1 VLTRDDLEAWVLA
14 ALKELGGKAR
24 IKDVAK
30 VIWNTHRAKLET
42 TDLLYT
48 WQYDMRWAATKLRK
62 KKKLKEADNKVWELA

>member
-1 VLTRDDLEAWVLA
+1 MLKRDDLESWVID
-14 ALKELGGKAR
+14 ALKQLGGKAR

-30 VIWNTHRAKLET
+30 IIWNQHQKALEE

-48 WQYDMRWAATKLRK
+48 WQYDMRWAATKLRQ